1 MMRAGFTTSFRT
13 ASLPGDPAASAASLS
28 ATLYDGGGDGPLATL
43 APALFTHNSQV
54 ALFAFALGFA
64 FAVPT
69 ALLLVYNGLML
80 GAFFAVFVPKGLGGE
95 FGGWLLIHGT
105 TE

>member
-1 MMRAGFTTSFRT
+1 PADLAQGR
-13 ASLPGDPAASAASLS
+13 DPSASAAALREV
-28 ATLYDGGGDGPLATL
+28 LYDGDDSDPLATF
-43 APALFTHNSQV
+43 AAFLFTHNSQV

-80 GAFFAVFVPKGLGGE
+80 GAFMAIYVQKGLGLAL
-95 FGGWLLIHGT
+95 GGWLMIHGS
-105 TE
+105 TELF